1 MGGMRGDSVRK
12 PVGREQQRIEEGTD
26 FQVIVIYQEV
36 IVMIDQMSDRWKRP
50 VVWMAG
56 LGWLNLAGLSWGVV
70 LRWMP
75 VDTIAGLIWALFFLF
90 AVGVTAMALEGAKT
104 QIMLDVNFIHVY
116 VDPRYDQ
123 KEVAEEIRELLAAR
137 DPDVFKGE

>member
-1 MGGMRGDSVRK
+1 
-12 PVGREQQRIEEGTD
+12 
-26 FQVIVIYQEV
+26 
-36 IVMIDQMSDRWKRP
+36 MIDQMSDRWKRP

-56 LGWLNLAGLSWGVV
+56 LGWLNLAGLSWAVV

-104 QIMLDVNFIHVY
+104 QIMLDGNFIHVY